1 MRRVTVRL
9 AILALI
15 VGAGS
20 PRAGWSM
27 PNFARKYSMDCN
39 ACHSTIPRLN
49 EFGFQFRKAGFR
61 LPSDIGKPTKNN
73 FEDTMT
79 ARIQARYDYKRH
91 DDAGSTTSSNQLTF
105 HEVTLYP
112 LSACFGKYY
121 ASLMELSIL
130 GEDFVE
136 IENAYFRYAR
146 GNENA
151 WFSGSG
157 SSTPG
162 RATAPRTGPT
172 R

>member
-1 MRRVTVRL
+1 MPRNRVVL
-9 AILALI
+9 AMVLVTAVAGLA
-15 VGAGS
+15 S
-20 PRAGWSM
+20 PAVSM
-27 PNFARKYSMDCN
+27 PNFARKYAMDCN
-39 ACHSTIPRLN
+39 ACHTTIPRLN

-79 ARIQARYDYKRH
+79 ARIQARYDLKRH
-91 DDAGSTTSSNQLTF
+91 DDSGKTSNNSQLTF

-112 LSACFGKYY
+112 LSASFGKYY
-121 ASLMELSIL
+121 SSLMELSIL

-146 GNENA
+146 GNENSL
-151 WFSGSG
+151 FSGSG